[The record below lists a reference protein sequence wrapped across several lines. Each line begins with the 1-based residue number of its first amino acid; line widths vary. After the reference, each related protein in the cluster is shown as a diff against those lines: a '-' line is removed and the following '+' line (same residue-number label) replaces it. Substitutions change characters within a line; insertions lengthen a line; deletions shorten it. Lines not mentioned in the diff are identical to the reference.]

1 MNAQVKNT
9 EALNI
14 FADVNFSAHEARN
27 AIVIDQEAIKAYA
40 RQQKVTSKAV
50 AVQLDIANAI
60 INRMNNKLETE
71 NKISSTLFSDLKEAC
86 SRSMLVKIDTLQK
99 AKFDLSDLAATIA
112 HTDKSHI
119 DFVQVKVIRKIF
131 QAITAIAENDR
142 RKLDGYTMSILLN
155 LLQYGSLTVN
165 ECRLCCTTEIRAQS
179 HEKKVRQYYLSAHST
194 ASSQASSSRM
204 TLRALN
210 ICNVVKSVK
219 DSEITFNENSQF
231 IEAVLSFL
239 QMKENTQQELERV
252 QHDIKKELSEKQAS
266 A

>member
-9 EALNI
+9 EILNI

-27 AIVIDQEAIKAYA
+27 AIVIDQETIKAYA
-40 RQQKVTSKAV
+40 KQQKVTSKAV

-71 NKISSTLFSDLKEAC
+71 NKISSTLFSDLREAC
-86 SRSMLVKIDTLQK
+86 SRSMLNKIDTLQK
-99 AKFDLSDLAATIA
+99 AKFDLSDLATIIA

-179 HEKKVRQYYLSAHST
+179 HEKKVRQYYLSA